1 MFSSAPTPQ
10 DIFLIRIFEEPLV
23 PIADDPAP
31 IETTALATALSNYA
45 QRSEPDDFSSLTG
58 FIEAYPT
65 SLWNAALLTNLGI
78 AYYNIGHYSKT
89 LEVWSQAWELAKDVT
104 ELKGKA
110 IADRAVGELAYLYGK
125 LGRMVELEALLKSVE
140 DRAFSGPATE
150 MITGSREGLVAMQ
163 IRPEIS
169 FRCGPLALHRI
180 MLSVHPDNP
189 QSALIDAAESTQHG
203 FSLHQVAELSHQLG
217 LNLQMAFRAQGSE
230 FLIPSVVHFKLDHFA
245 AVIRCEG
252 DLYLLQDPTFKN
264 DVWVTGKTLEAEA
277 SGYFLVPPGE
287 LTEGWRSVDSAK
299 AATVFGKGNVPNP
312 PSPPSPCDP
321 STDRC
326 KPCPDPGDGGG
337 GGPRGLAEAKI
348 HLLNASLSISD
359 EPVGYAPP
367 IGPEIRFTVRYNQ
380 RDDQFSSNFNYSN
393 FGDKWTFDWLAY
405 IKDDPSNPLA
415 DVKYYIRGGGNRTF
429 TGFNS
434 ATQTYA
440 FQLLDQTKLIRT
452 SPTSYEM
459 LARDGSKKVFSQ
471 PDSVGGTTR
480 KVFLTQVIDPFG
492 NAVSLTYD
500 SNLRITA
507 IADAIGQV
515 TTLSYNLPTDIFKI
529 TKVTDPFGRF
539 ATFEYDASKRLIK
552 IIDVIGLTSEFTYD
566 GDGAS
571 STKSD
576 FITAL
581 TTPYG
586 VTKFTKGEDGTR
598 RTLEIQYPD
607 GERERVEFDQNNR
620 IPGSDPPQTVPVG
633 MATRNEFL
641 ALRNTYHWDKQGC
654 AYAYG
659 DYTKARIYHW
669 LHSTDLQSPVGILES
684 FKEPLEGRIWYEYA
698 DQSSSR
704 GPLVV
709 GSSSK
714 PIHVGRVLDDGST
727 QLYTYEYN
735 DFGNVTKTID
745 PVGRTFTYTY
755 AANGI
760 DLLKNQQT
768 RTGQSELLSTST
780 YNAQHLP
787 LIATDAA
794 GQTVTCTYN
803 TRGQVLTK
811 TNAKNET
818 TTYNYDSNGH
828 LTSINGPLPGSSIT
842 FTYDAMSRVQTNTD
856 ESGYILTFNYDKLDR
871 LTKITFPDGTFD
883 EYTYTLLDQTLIR
896 DRAGRQTAFQY
907 NSVRQMT
914 KHNDSLERVTLFQ
927 WCKCGALRSLTDP
940 MGRTTTWR
948 HDIQGRVKC
957 KEYAD
962 GSQITY
968 LYDNASRLRQRI
980 DEKLQVTQYNYNRD
994 NTFSQI
1000 CYINATVATPPVAFI
1015 YDANYSRLSSMT
1027 DGTGMTRYH
1036 YIPINTALSLG
1047 AGQLASVDGP
1057 LLNSTIIYTYDELG
1071 RRISTAINGVAST
1084 VTFDAAGR
1092 MANVTNALGTFSYTY
1107 DGNSFRQTSQS
1118 YPNGQTV
1125 EFGYAG
1131 NLKDRHLQRIT
1142 NKLGI
1147 TPISEFLYDHDVL
1160 TGQIKSWSQQV
1171 GSQTPSILSLV
1182 YDPVDQ
1188 LISTSVAEGGIIV
1201 KTFGYS
1207 YDPAS
1212 NRLIEK
1218 IDATT
1223 RQFSYNALNELT
1235 SIENDTSPTTTYQWD
1250 AEHRLI
1256 SIASGNQNTE
1266 FTYDG
1271 LGRRVGIR
1279 QGVNGAEVSS
1289 RRFLWC
1295 DDEICEERTSAGIV
1309 SKRFFFQGMK
1319 VESGV
1324 TAGSYFYSRDHLG
1337 SIRELTDVGGSVRV
1351 RYSYD
1356 PFDRRRQLGGD
1367 VDADIGFAG
1376 MFWSPEASLNLT
1388 KFRAYDPE
1396 ISRWLSRDPLHNAEV
1411 SQGSN
1416 LYAYVN
1422 SDPINLVDPLGQGPS
1437 GAWWKHVAGII
1448 FVIAEK
1454 LNSAIN
1460 PSVPTTP
1467 IEPDFPTAPAPKPSG
1482 TPGPPPPKP
1491 PDPFGPPPKPPTP
1504 PEPPPSTKPPGGLP
1518 ILPPPGAPCFIILF
1532 FRFSRPDIPMA

>member
-1 MFSSAPTPQ
+1 MVPLAPTPQ

-23 PIADDPAP
+23 PIADDPSP

-65 SLWNAALLTNLGI
+65 SPWNAALLTNLGI
-78 AYYNIGHYSKT
+78 VYYNTGHYSKT
-89 LEVWSQAWELAKDVT
+89 LEVWSQAWELAKAVT

-125 LGRMVELEALLKSVE
+125 LGRMAELEALLRSVE
-140 DRAFSGPATE
+140 NRAFSGPATE
-150 MITGSREGLVAMQ
+150 MITGAREGLVAMQ

-180 MLSVHPDNP
+180 MLAVHPDHP
-189 QSALIDAAESTQHG
+189 QSALIDAAESTQRG
-203 FSLHQVAELSHQLG
+203 FSLHQVAELSNQLG
-217 LNLQMAFRAQGSE
+217 LNLQTAFRAQGSE

-252 DLYLLQDPTFKN
+252 DRYLLQDPTFKN
-264 DVWVTGKTLEAEA
+264 DVWVTGKTLEIEA

-287 LTEGWRSVDSAK
+287 LPAGWRSVDSTK
-299 AATVFGKGNVPNP
+299 AATVFGKGNVPDP
-312 PSPPSPCDP
+312 ASPPSPCDP
-321 STDRC
+321 STDPC
-326 KPCPDPGDGGG
+326 KPCPDPGDSGGGG

-380 RDDQFSSNFNYSN
+380 RDKQFASNFNYSN

-415 DVKYYIRGGGNRTF
+415 DVTYYIRGGGNRAF

-471 PDSVGGTTR
+471 PDSVGGNTR

-500 SNLRITA
+500 SNLRIAA

-515 TTLSYNLPTDIFKI
+515 TILSYNLPTDIFKI

-620 IPGSDPPQTVPVG
+620 IPGSDLPQTVPVG

-709 GSSSK
+709 GSSGK

-735 DFGNVTKTID
+735 GFGNVTKSID
-745 PVGRTFTYTY
+745 PVGRTFSYIY
-755 AANGI
+755 ADNGI
-760 DLLKNQQT
+760 DLLEVRQT
-768 RTGQSELLSTST
+768 RAGQSELLSKKT
-780 YNAQHLP
+780 YNSQHLP
-787 LIATDAA
+787 LTSKDAA
-794 GQTVTCTYN
+794 GQTTTYTYN
-803 TRGQVLTK
+803 TRGELLTE
-811 TNAKNET
+811 TNPLGDI
-818 TTYNYDSNGH
+818 TTYQYDDKGYRASVVDPIGA
-828 LTSINGPLPGSSIT
+828 TTRWS
-842 FTYDAMSRVQTNTD
+842 YDAFGRVQTTTD
-856 ESGYILTFNYDKLDR
+856 VNGYNLTFDYDALDRIKKITYPDSTFDEFTYAKLDR
-871 LTKITFPDGTFD
+871 
-883 EYTYTLLDQTLIR
+883 TLAK
-896 DRAGRQTAFQY
+896 DRAGRQTSFEY
-907 NSVRQMT
+907 NSVRQMIKGT
-914 KHNDSLERVTLFQ
+914 DPLNRVTYSL
-927 WCKCGALRSLTDP
+927 WCKCGALKTLTDP

-948 HDIQGRVKC
+948 HDVQGRVKC

-962 GSQITY
+962 GSKVTY
-968 LYDNASRLRQRI
+968 LYETSTSRLRQRI

-994 NTFSQI
+994 NSLSSKSYT
-1000 CYINATVATPPVAFI
+1000 NATIATPAVSFT
-1015 YDANYSRLSSMT
+1015 YDPNYNRPISMT
-1027 DGTGMTRYH
+1027 DGTGATRYR
-1036 YIPINTALSLG
+1036 YVPISPVPTLG
-1047 AGQLASVDGP
+1047 AGELASEKIP
-1057 LLNSTIIYTYDELG
+1057 LPNSEITYGYDTLG
-1071 RRISTAINGVAST
+1071 RQVSTAIDGIALT
-1084 VTFDAAGR
+1084 LTLDAAGR
-1092 MANVTNALGTFSYTY
+1092 VTSAANALGMFNYTY
-1107 DGNSFRQTSQS
+1107 DGSSFRETSQICS
-1118 YPNGQTV
+1118 NGLTT
-1125 EFGYAG
+1125 ERSYAG
-1131 NLKDRHLQRIT
+1131 NLQDLRLHRIT
-1142 NKLGI
+1142 HRNGS
-1147 TPISEFLYDHDVL
+1147 TPISEFIYGRDVP
-1160 TGQIKSWSQQV
+1160 TGQITSWSQQSDAQV
-1171 GSQTPSILSLV
+1171 PSIYSFG
-1182 YDPVDQ
+1182 YDAADQ
-1188 LISTSVAEGGIIV
+1188 LTSATVSQSGSTVS
-1201 KTFGYS
+1201 TFRYR
-1207 YDPAS
+1207 YDAAA
-1212 NRLIEK
+1212 NRLSEQ
-1218 IDATT
+1218 IDTT
-1223 RQFSYNALNELT
+1223 TTNFAYNALNELT
-1235 SIENDTSPTTTYQWD
+1235 SSDSTAGAAATYSWD
-1250 AEHRLI
+1250 AEQRLV
-1256 SIASGNQNTE
+1256 SVNTGNQSTL

-1271 LGRRVGIR
+1271 LGRCVGIR
-1279 QGVNGAEVSS
+1279 RLVSGIEVSN
-1289 RRFLWC
+1289 RKFLWRNS
-1295 DDEICEERTSAGIV
+1295 EICEERNPGGAV
-1309 SKRFFFQGMK
+1309 AKRFFVQGMK
-1319 VESGV
+1319 IEDGS
-1324 TAGSYFYSRDHLG
+1324 TAGNYFYTRDHLG
-1337 SIRELTDVGGSVRV
+1337 SIRELTDNAGNVRA
-1351 RYSYD
+1351 RYTYEPFGRRTRLFGD
-1356 PFDRRRQLGGD
+1356 P
-1367 VDADIGFAG
+1367 DADFGFAG
-1376 MFWSPEASLNLT
+1376 MFWASESNLSLT
-1388 KFRAYDPE
+1388 LFRAYDSE
-1396 ISRWLSRDPLHNAEV
+1396 IGRWFSRDPQNDAEL
-1411 SQGSN
+1411 SDSLN
-1416 LYAYVN
+1416 LYAYVDN
-1422 SDPINLVDPLGQGPS
+1422 NPVNFTDPFGLQKVGPR
-1437 GAWWKHVAGII
+1437 K
-1448 FVIAEK
+1448 
-1454 LNSAIN
+1454 
-1460 PSVPTTP
+1460 
-1467 IEPDFPTAPAPKPSG
+1467 PDSS
-1482 TPGPPPPKP
+1482 P
-1491 PDPFGPPPKPPTP
+1491 PDPPLCRDPLQELQELAACLTCLGLLLLMKSKQAGGPPGAFGWVGKQCGLGARYKSCSPPPTP
-1504 PEPPPSTKPPGGLP
+1504 PPPPPSPSPSPPEGPEPKDAGLPGGV
-1518 ILPPPGAPCFIILF
+1518 
-1532 FRFSRPDIPMA
+1532 